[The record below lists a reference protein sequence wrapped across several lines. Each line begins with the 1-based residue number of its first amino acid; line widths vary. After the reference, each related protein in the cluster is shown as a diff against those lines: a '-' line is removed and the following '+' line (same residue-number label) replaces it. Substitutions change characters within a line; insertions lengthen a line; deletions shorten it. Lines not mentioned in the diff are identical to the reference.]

1 MITVNLISSVIE
13 NNFNDGYT
21 WCVETIKYSGF
32 SKLATEL
39 EISKALIFLKMDD
52 IGQAIDAL
60 KYFERK
66 DSGVAVNAAIN
77 LTFIYLLVSGLVSSV
92 NLQLI

>member
-1 MITVNLISSVIE
+1 MNLISSVIE

-21 WCVETIKYSGF
+21 WCVEAIKYTGF

-39 EISKALIFLKMDD
+39 EINKALIFLKLDD
-52 IGQAIDAL
+52 VGQAIDAL

-66 DSGVAVNAAIN
+66 ESSVAVNAAIN
-77 LTFIYLLVSGLVSSV
+77 LTFIYLLVSLK
-92 NLQLI
+92 LEI